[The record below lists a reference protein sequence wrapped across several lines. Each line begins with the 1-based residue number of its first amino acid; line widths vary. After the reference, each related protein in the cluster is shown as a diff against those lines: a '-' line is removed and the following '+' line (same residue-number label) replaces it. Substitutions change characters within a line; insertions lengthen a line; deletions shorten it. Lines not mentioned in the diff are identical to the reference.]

1 MSSKNKKKKKNRMK
15 ILKKVIWSILGILIL
30 SAIGGYIYFDQKF
43 SPDKN

>member
-1 MSSKNKKKKKNRMK
+1 MK

-43 SPDKN
+43 SPEKTI